1 MADKAYSELLRLPTF
16 QERFEYLAFNGKVAD
31 ETFGAKR
38 RVNQDFYRSYEWKRI
53 RDLIIIRDGA
63 CDLGI
68 QDRLIGGPVYIH
80 HINPITLSDL
90 ETNYL
95 QKLTD
100 PENLICVSFET
111 HNAIHYGDYD
121 LVSKEFVER
130 EPNDTCPW
138 KKNG

>member
-1 MADKAYSELLRLPTF
+1 MADKSYSELLGLPTF

-111 HNAIHYGDYD
+111 HNAIHYGNYD